1 MAKSGCRSAVYTVA
15 VGESPVIPE
24 YDYAEVAGKIAELD
38 YKVTIIKHAI
48 NLANVTNIIS
58 VGKVEYSIDTILIR
72 MAQLNKRKAF
82 LDMLRKN
89 QEKSRKEPNYF
100 SGRSVNPEYQY
111 INRRIFNYRI

>member
-1 MAKSGCRSAVYTVA
+1 MYTVA

-111 INRRIFNYRI
+111 N